1 MTLRTRAVLLGA
13 VLPAVVLGAAVALVL
28 SWRPRLPDPLAL
40 HWGVDGV
47 DRVGS
52 FGDHLLPLAV
62 MSAAICLPAVVLAVV
77 VRGAA
82 RRGMVGLSA
91 GMATMMAGLVVG
103 ITAVQLDAADATAVG
118 TPGAPIALAVLA
130 SVVVGGL
137 ATWLAGADA
146 PAPATDA
153 VPADAPRLSL
163 PEGGEAVWTAPLP
176 SIPVVVPIAVIA
188 LLLGVTVPVG
198 LLTGDWWT
206 LVFPVLIG
214 ALLLVMSGWRVQVD
228 AGGLTLRSGLGWPRY
243 HVPAAEVVRAD
254 VTEVRPMQDFG
265 GWGVR
270 VSFTGALGFVT
281 RAGEGLE
288 VERTAGRRVVVT
300 VDRAAQAAALLNT
313 VADRARQP
321 TPDDAS

>member
-1 MTLRTRAVLLGA
+1 
-13 VLPAVVLGAAVALVL
+13 
-28 SWRPRLPDPLAL
+28 
-40 HWGVDGV
+40 
-47 DRVGS
+47 
-52 FGDHLLPLAV
+52 
-62 MSAAICLPAVVLAVV
+62 SAAICLPAVVLAVV

-103 ITAVQLDAADATAVG
+103 VTAVQLDATDATAVG

-254 VTEVRPMQDFG
+254 VTDVKIG
-265 GWGVR
+265 
-270 VSFTGALGFVT
+270 
-281 RAGEGLE
+281 RASCRESQCIKMIQTCG
-288 VERTAGRRVVVT
+288 
-300 VDRAAQAAALLNT
+300 
-313 VADRARQP
+313 
-321 TPDDAS
+321 